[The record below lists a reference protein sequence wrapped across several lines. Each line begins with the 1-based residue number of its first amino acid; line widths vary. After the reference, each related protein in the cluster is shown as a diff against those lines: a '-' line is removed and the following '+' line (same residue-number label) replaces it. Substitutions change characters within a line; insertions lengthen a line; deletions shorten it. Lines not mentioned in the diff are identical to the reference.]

1 MSFRPCDVSSFN
13 VHMLERTPPGFLRFQ
28 AFLFRSKGS
37 SDCPRGKESHLC
49 PHPNHSQGRNV
60 WHAAPPFASFKV
72 CCPRPT
78 SAYVFLCF
86 VETNAEKTILLCF
99 GSANCCNFQG
109 RSCGSKSCTTSSAF
123 LGAKVENHPEGSVFA
138 YPIHLSKEGTK
149 QLLGNVPLKG
159 YITDHSHQ
167 LILVEHQHHR
177 VKCQI

>member
-78 SAYVFLCF
+78 SACVFLCF
-86 VETNAEKTILLCF
+86 VETNAEKNNPSLFWVGQFLQF
-99 GSANCCNFQG
+99 PVG
-109 RSCGSKSCTTSSAF
+109 RSWGSKSCTTSSAF
-123 LGAKVENHPEGSVFA
+123 LGAKFENHPLVAGEGSVFA
-138 YPIHLSKEGTK
+138 YPIHLSK
-149 QLLGNVPLKG
+149 
-159 YITDHSHQ
+159 
-167 LILVEHQHHR
+167 
-177 VKCQI
+177 